1 MKKIAILSFTALL
14 FAACGGA
21 SQQTVNTNIA
31 PNNQAQNSGNSMT
44 VSSHSQTNSTVNSN
58 STVVPKSQTKT
69 KWTQSGDPI
78 DTSAFD
84 EEIKKAEMNLARAS
98 QNGLRKD
105 NSDFENAKKSL
116 AEAFVKRGLALTE
129 ARQYA
134 SALGDYRKALK
145 LDANNE
151 EAKKWIDQIIS
162 IYKSINKEYPK
173 EGEEPSPLPFKKP

>member
-21 SQQTVNTNIA
+21 NQQTVNTNIA
-31 PNNQAQNSGNSMT
+31 PNNSVQNTTNST
-44 VSSHSQTNSTVNSN
+44 VVSSHSQNDLTVS
-58 STVVPKSQTKT
+58 SGQTDSKIVPKSETKT
-69 KWTQSGDPI
+69 KWSQSGDPI
-78 DTSAFD
+78 DTSSFD
-84 EEIKKAEMNLARAS
+84 EEIKQVESKLKANPKNEDL
-98 QNGLRKD
+98 
-105 NSDFENAKKSL
+105 KKSL
-116 AEAFVKRGLALTE
+116 AEAFVKRGLTLTE

-145 LDANNE
+145 LDPNNE

-173 EGEEPSPLPFKKP
+173 EGEEPPPLPFKKP